1 MKLDHEQYEI
11 IMTAL
16 QNYRGELY
24 IDGNNSQVLDKVNKL
39 AQEMEDEK
47 KSKEI
52 KQEKI
57 PVTEEMISGDTSTTM
72 SQAADW
78 HAGDLTIGVAV
89 GSETGIELEE
99 HYNQGNSLCENCDE

>member
-11 IMTAL
+11 LMTAL

-24 IDGNNSQVLDKVNKL
+24 IDGSNSQVLDKVNKL
-39 AQEMEDEK
+39 AQDMENEK
-47 KSKEI
+47 ESKEI

-57 PVTEEMISGDTSTTM
+57 PVTNEMISGDTSTTM
-72 SQAADW
+72 AQAADW
-78 HAGDLTIGVAV
+78 HAADLSIGL

-99 HYNQGNSLCENCDE
+99 HYNQGKVLCENCDE